1 MFVGFG
7 YVGGDDVGAGDVG
20 DLGGVF
26 DDVHACDVGLDG
38 DGFGDAGDLGI
49 GEVGVI
55 VVGVGGVCADD
66 A

>member
-1 MFVGFG
+1 MLVLVMLAILVVIFG
-7 YVGGDDVGAGDVG
+7 
-20 DLGGVF
+20 
-26 DDVHACDVGLDG
+26 DVHACDVGLDG
-38 DGFGDAGDLGI
+38 DSFGDAGDLGI

>member
-1 MFVGFG
+1 MLVLVMLAILVVF
-7 YVGGDDVGAGDVG
+7 
-20 DLGGVF
+20 F